1 MKGYWCIP
9 KKQDAD
15 FVACMEDII
24 DVYERPYAR
33 KRPVVCLDEKPLQLL
48 GEVREPLPMR
58 PGAVEKI
65 DAEYKRNGT
74 CSIFAIVEPL
84 TGHQH
89 ISVRER
95 RTALD
100 WAEEIQY
107 LCDVMYPR
115 AERIVLVMD
124 NLNTHALGSLYKRFK
139 PDVAR
144 RLAGRLEIHHT
155 PKHGSW
161 LNMAEIELN
170 VLSRQCLNR
179 RIESLAKLQREVRAW
194 ENKRNKEPTPIHWLF
209 TKEKA
214 RVKLVSLYP
223 DLSK

>member
-65 DAEYKRNGT
+65 DAEYKHNGT

-100 WAEEIQY
+100 WAEEIRY

-124 NLNTHALGSLYKRFK
+124 NLNTHTLGSLYKRFK
-139 PDVAR
+139 PDEAG
-144 RLAGRLEIHHT
+144 RLAGRLE
-155 PKHGSW
+155 
-161 LNMAEIELN
+161 
-170 VLSRQCLNR
+170 
-179 RIESLAKLQREVRAW
+179 QREVRAW
-194 ENKRNKEPTPIHWLF
+194 ENKRNKKPTPIHWLF

-223 DLSK
+223 DLTR

>member
-1 MKGYWCIP
+1 
-9 KKQDAD
+9 
-15 FVACMEDII
+15 MEDII

-95 RTALD
+95 RKL
-100 WAEEIQY
+100 
-107 LCDVMYPR
+107 
-115 AERIVLVMD
+115 VLR
-124 NLNTHALGSLYKRFK
+124 NLLLR
-139 PDVAR
+139 
-144 RLAGRLEIHHT
+144 GRLEHD
-155 PKHGSW
+155 
-161 LNMAEIELN
+161 
-170 VLSRQCLNR
+170 R
-179 RIESLAKLQREVRAW
+179 RDFLRAYV
-194 ENKRNKEPTPIHWLF
+194 E
-209 TKEKA
+209 EK
-214 RVKLVSLYP
+214 
-223 DLSK
+223 LSKEIPPSEFPMTFSICHIL

>member
-1 MKGYWCIP
+1 
-9 KKQDAD
+9 
-15 FVACMEDII
+15 MEDII

-144 RLAGRLEIHHT
+144 RLAVGDT
-155 PKHGSW
+155 PYAEAWQLAKHGR
-161 LNMAEIELN
+161 NRAECIEQAM
-170 VLSRQCLNR
+170 SQPTNR
-179 RIESLAKLQREVRAW
+179 KLYQAA
-194 ENKRNKEPTPIHWLF
+194 T
-209 TKEKA
+209 
-214 RVKLVSLYP
+214 
-223 DLSK
+223 

>member
-1 MKGYWCIP
+1 
-9 KKQDAD
+9 
-15 FVACMEDII
+15 MEDII

-33 KRPVVCLDEKPLQLL
+33 KRPVACLDEKPLQLL

-74 CSIFAIVEPL
+74 CSIFVVVEPL

-100 WAEEIQY
+100 WAEEIRY

-124 NLNTHALGSLYKRFK
+124 NLNTHTLGSLYKRFK
-139 PDVAR
+139 PDEAR
-144 RLAGRLEIHHT
+144 RLAGRLE
-155 PKHGSW
+155 
-161 LNMAEIELN
+161 
-170 VLSRQCLNR
+170 
-179 RIESLAKLQREVRAW
+179 QREVRAW
-194 ENKRNKEPTPIHWLF
+194 ENKRNKKPTPIHWLF

-223 DLSK
+223 DLTR

>member
-1 MKGYWCIP
+1 
-9 KKQDAD
+9 
-15 FVACMEDII
+15 MEDII

-115 AERIVLVMD
+115 AERIVLG
-124 NLNTHALGSLYKRFK
+124 TTGRQ
-139 PDVAR
+139 R
-144 RLAGRLEIHHT
+144 RLSD
-155 PKHGSW
+155 GSSW
-161 LNMAEIELN
+161 SMAAISSAFRRSTA
-170 VLSRQCLNR
+170 LSTQDC
-179 RIESLAKLQREVRAW
+179 
-194 ENKRNKEPTPIHWLF
+194 
-209 TKEKA
+209 
-214 RVKLVSLYP
+214 
-223 DLSK
+223 

>member
-1 MKGYWCIP
+1 MPI
-9 KKQDAD
+9 
-15 FVACMEDII
+15 
-24 DVYERPYAR
+24 
-33 KRPVVCLDEKPLQLL
+33 LL
-48 GEVREPLPMR
+48 PAWKTSSTYMSVLMHASGLWSAWMR
-58 PGAVEKI
+58 SLYSSSAKSVSRFLCAPGAVEKI

-155 PKHGSW
+155 PKRRS
-161 LNMAEIELN
+161 MA
-170 VLSRQCLNR
+170 
-179 RIESLAKLQREVRAW
+179 AG
-194 ENKRNKEPTPIHWLF
+194 
-209 TKEKA
+209 
-214 RVKLVSLYP
+214 
-223 DLSK
+223 

>member
-15 FVACMEDII
+15 FVACMEDVI

-33 KRPVVCLDEKPLQLL
+33 KRPEVCLDEKPLQLL

-100 WAEEIQY
+100 
-107 LCDVMYPR
+107 
-115 AERIVLVMD
+115 
-124 NLNTHALGSLYKRFK
+124 
-139 PDVAR
+139 
-144 RLAGRLEIHHT
+144 
-155 PKHGSW
+155 
-161 LNMAEIELN
+161 
-170 VLSRQCLNR
+170 
-179 RIESLAKLQREVRAW
+179 
-194 ENKRNKEPTPIHWLF
+194 
-209 TKEKA
+209 
-214 RVKLVSLYP
+214 
-223 DLSK
+223 

>member
-1 MKGYWCIP
+1 MRPHLKGYGCIP

-33 KRPVVCLDEKPLQLL
+33 KRPVACLDEKPLQLL

-74 CSIFAIVEPL
+74 CSIFVVVEPL

-100 WAEEIQY
+100 WAEEIRY

-124 NLNTHALGSLYKRFK
+124 NLNTHTLGSLYKRFK
-139 PDVAR
+139 PDEAR
-144 RLAGRLEIHHT
+144 RLAGRLE
-155 PKHGSW
+155 
-161 LNMAEIELN
+161 
-170 VLSRQCLNR
+170 
-179 RIESLAKLQREVRAW
+179 QREVRAW
-194 ENKRNKEPTPIHWLF
+194 ENKRNKKPTPIHWLF

-223 DLSK
+223 DLTR

>member
-1 MKGYWCIP
+1 MSPHLKGYWCIP
-9 KKQDAD
+9 QKQDAD

-74 CSIFAIVEPL
+74 YSIFAVVEPL

-95 RTALD
+95 RTALN
-100 WAEEIQY
+100 WAEEIRY

-124 NLNTHALGSLYKRFK
+124 NLNTHTLGSLYKRFK
-139 PDVAR
+139 PDEAR
-144 RLAGRLEIHHT
+144 RLAGRLE
-155 PKHGSW
+155 
-161 LNMAEIELN
+161 
-170 VLSRQCLNR
+170 
-179 RIESLAKLQREVRAW
+179 QREVRAW
-194 ENKRNKEPTPIHWLF
+194 ENKRNKKPTPIHWLF

-223 DLSK
+223 DLTR

>member
-1 MKGYWCIP
+1 MRPHLKGYWCIP

-144 RLAGRLEIHHT
+144 RLAGRLPPVYMSSSIARAST
-155 PKHGSW
+155 SSAWAPWGDFLRYRSSDCFAPVMSLIPSW
-161 LNMAEIELN
+161 FI
-170 VLSRQCLNR
+170 
-179 RIESLAKLQREVRAW
+179 
-194 ENKRNKEPTPIHWLF
+194 
-209 TKEKA
+209 A
-214 RVKLVSLYP
+214 RP
-223 DLSK
+223 

>member
-1 MKGYWCIP
+1 MKGYLCIP

-48 GEVREPLPMR
+48 GEVREP
-58 PGAVEKI
+58 I
-65 DAEYKRNGT
+65 
-74 CSIFAIVEPL
+74 

-115 AERIVLVMD
+115 AEQE
-124 NLNTHALGSLYKRFK
+124 AL
-139 PDVAR
+139 
-144 RLAGRLEIHHT
+144 H
-155 PKHGSW
+155 
-161 LNMAEIELN
+161 
-170 VLSRQCLNR
+170 
-179 RIESLAKLQREVRAW
+179 
-194 ENKRNKEPTPIHWLF
+194 
-209 TKEKA
+209 
-214 RVKLVSLYP
+214 
-223 DLSK
+223 